1 MMAKLGFKQGGALG
15 AAMNSNARTTP
26 LELSVK
32 QGRSG
37 VGMDSEKKRKI
48 REEMKGVAKKV
59 KADEGD
65 YRERIAKEREDRRLE
80 GLVTG
85 AQRVLEEFEGE
96 ESEERALCEESPSR
110 QTDDGGFETAAT
122 KLARAVKV
130 KKCSRSTREIN
141 VLWRGLVHD
150 RIESE
155 RERRARYDM
164 LQSLSRNAKQADP
177 EEDEQDRL
185 AWGTEEIEVEEED
198 PELDEFNALEPKER
212 LEKLV
217 VYLREHFYYCFWCK
231 FRYPDA
237 SLDGCPGL
245 TEDDHD

>member
-1 MMAKLGFKQGGALG
+1 MAKLGYKQGGALG
-15 AAMNSNARTTP
+15 AATNPNARTTP

-32 QGRSG
+32 EDRSG
-37 VGMDSEKKRKI
+37 VGMDNEKKRKI
-48 REEMKGVAKKV
+48 REEMEGVAKRA

-65 YRERIAKEREDRRLE
+65 YRERIAKEREDRRAE

-85 AQRVLEEFEGE
+85 AQRILERFEGE
-96 ESEERALCEESPSR
+96 EGQEAALGEETSSG
-110 QTDDGGFETAAT
+110 QIIDDRFETTAT
-122 KLARAVKV
+122 KVTKAVEAEKR
-130 KKCSRSTREIN
+130 SRPTREIN
-141 VLWRGLVHD
+141 VLWRGLVRG
-150 RIESE
+150 RIEKE
-155 RERRARYDM
+155 RESRARYDM

-185 AWGTEEIEVEEED
+185 AWGTEETEVEEED

-212 LEKLV
+212 LEKSV
-217 VYLREHFYYCFWCK
+217 AYLREQFHYCFWCK
-231 FRYPDA
+231 FQYPDA